1 MIEDFLLQICLPS
14 MDDCHDQYLTIGLQA
29 GSSGD
34 DDFTIGVPAGFS
46 PTAGD
51 HLISLGLPIGS
62 FHDDDDDLAIG
73 VPATRPS
80 PSIYEGE
87 LSLGWPII
95 TSSAINGDFS
105 STVGSSART
114 RNHGAASSPVVVG
127 ELSSLGSSMN
137 INGDITL
144 GLPAAGTSMGAP
156 ASAAVYGNSAGED
169 YNSMM
174 GRPSSFTVVLG
185 MPIDSSE
192 TTSDN
197 ASRWAEEGDTTVEG
211 VPLMTLIPR
220 DRDPSSII
228 GFPLTLLMIST
239 DNNIFPNT
247 TTTTTDQ
254 RTVIRGLVSSSSTSS
269 SSTIGWPA
277 TTATATATATA
288 MIGWP
293 INGGH
298 DSTINN
304 PQIITR
310 AFFSTR

>member
-1 MIEDFLLQICLPS
+1 MIEDFLLQIRLPS
-14 MDDCHDQYLTIGLQA
+14 MDDCHDQYLTIGLPA

-46 PTAGD
+46 PAAGD

-62 FHDDDDDLAIG
+62 FHDDDDFAIG

-80 PSIYEGE
+80 PSIYDGE

-192 TTSDN
+192 TTSAN

-228 GFPLTLLMIST
+228 GFPLTLLIIST
-239 DNNIFPNT
+239 DNNIFPN
-247 TTTTTDQ
+247 TTTTDQ

-269 SSTIGWPA
+269 STIGWPA
-277 TTATATATATA
+277 TTATATAT
-288 MIGWP
+288 IGWP

-304 PQIITR
+304 PQIVTR